1 MNLNQSQQ
9 LFRDAL
15 SSAYSELF
23 ATNPQYAYSASKCT
37 PEDLA
42 DRMTR
47 AAIAGTANFTG
58 AGFRL
63 ACKAVGI
70 RHTAGSIKAYL
81 DPFRNADE
89 MPAKC
94 KI

>member
-1 MNLNQSQQ
+1 MNSQ
-9 LFRDAL
+9 LFRNAL

-23 ATNPQYAYSASKCT
+23 ATDPEYAYSASKCT
-37 PEDLA
+37 PEELA
-42 DRMTR
+42 DRMTK

-58 AGFRL
+58 TGFRL

-70 RHTAGSIKAYL
+70 RHTAGSVKAYL
-81 DPFRNADE
+81 DPFRNASE